1 MLNFTA
7 TVARAAK
14 KVVFLDSQI
23 TQAADQAKIGS
34 NTSLIGKNSRV
45 SDIYTWNIW
54 NIILIS

>member
-7 TVARAAK
+7 TVAGAAK

-45 SDIYTWNIW
+45 SDIYT
-54 NIILIS
+54 